1 MMLGGEIRSD
11 EGDGY
16 SSGVL
21 KFIAKFPAPY
31 PFMLYRQP
39 VVSFLP
45 STRPKVYWHCY
56 CTMHIDM
63 QLMFSLP

>member
-1 MMLGGEIRSD
+1 MRVGGEIRSD

-31 PFMLYRQP
+31 HFMLYSQP

-45 STRPKVYWHCY
+45 APGQKFIG
-56 CTMHIDM
+56 IDIAFYM
-63 QLMFSLP
+63 LICN

>member
-1 MMLGGEIRSD
+1 MLGGEIRSD

-31 PFMLYRQP
+31 TFVLYGQP

-45 STRPKVYWHCY
+45 STRPRV
-56 CTMHIDM
+56 
-63 QLMFSLP
+63 